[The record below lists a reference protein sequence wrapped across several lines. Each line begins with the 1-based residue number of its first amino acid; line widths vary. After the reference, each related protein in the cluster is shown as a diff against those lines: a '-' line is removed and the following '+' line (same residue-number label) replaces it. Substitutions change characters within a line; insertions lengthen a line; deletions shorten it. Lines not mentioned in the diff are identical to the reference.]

1 MMTFI
6 PLFNVAVWTFCA
18 GKSAAKSRRALK
30 HRMGLK
36 YHRVTNMRRYAVL
49 FALISAAFGQDAR
62 DFLNQGVAA
71 FKNAH
76 YRDAVEL
83 FQQAVTRDPN
93 SVNAHLYL
101 GTAYMSMWNPGAA
114 SPENAA
120 NARSAETEFRRV
132 LELDANNTVALAS
145 MASLAYNS
153 ASGLKGEE
161 KIRKLDDALDWYKR
175 LAAID
180 PTNKVAAYSMGVIAW
195 AKWYPALMTAR
206 ASVGMKPQ
214 GPGALPEP
222 VRGELKARYS
232 SMIDEGIANLDRA
245 LVLDPHYD
253 DAMAYVNLLI
263 RERAD
268 LRDTK
273 EEYAA
278 DVAVADQWVQKNL
291 DTKKAKAV
299 AGMAPPPPPPPP
311 PAAKGGGGG
320 GSPTPTRIRVDG
332 NVQEANLIK
341 KVDPVYPPL
350 AVQARISGQVR
361 FVVTIGK
368 DGSLLNVQLVSGHPL
383 LVAAARDAVKEYVYK
398 PTLLNG
404 SPVEV
409 ITQVDINFSL
419 EN

>member
-1 MMTFI
+1 
-6 PLFNVAVWTFCA
+6 
-18 GKSAAKSRRALK
+18 
-30 HRMGLK
+30 
-36 YHRVTNMRRYAVL
+36 VTNMRRYAVL

-62 DFLNQGVAA
+62 DFLNRGVAA
-71 FKNAH
+71 FKNAQ
-76 YRDAVEL
+76 YGEAVEF
-83 FQQAVTRDPN
+83 FQKAVTRDPN

-101 GTAYMSMWNPGAA
+101 GTAYMHMWIPGAA

-132 LELDANNTVALAS
+132 LELDANNTVAVAS
-145 MASLAYNS
+145 MASLVYNS
-153 ASGLKGEE
+153 ASGLQGEE

-180 PTNKVAAYSMGVIAW
+180 PTNKEAPYSMGVIAW

-206 ASVGMKPQ
+206 AKVGLKPEDP
-214 GPGALPEP
+214 GPLPEP
-222 VRGELKARYS
+222 VRAELKARYS

-273 EEYAA
+273 EEYKA
-278 DVAVADQWVQKNL
+278 DVAVADEWVQKNL

-311 PAAKGGGGG
+311 VARGGGGG
-320 GSPTPTRIRVDG
+320 GSPTPERIRVSG
-332 NVQEANLIK
+332 LVQEANLIK
-341 KVDPVYPPL
+341 KVDAVYPPL

-361 FVVTIGK
+361 FVVIIGK
-368 DGSLLNVQLVSGHPL
+368 DGSLLNVQLISGHPL